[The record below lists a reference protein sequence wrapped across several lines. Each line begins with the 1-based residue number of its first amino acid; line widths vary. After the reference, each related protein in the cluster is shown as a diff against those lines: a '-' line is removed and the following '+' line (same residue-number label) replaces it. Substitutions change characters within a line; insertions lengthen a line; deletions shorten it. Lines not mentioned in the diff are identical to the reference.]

1 MVVVGAT
8 SLGACGGERSWV
20 PSAHHL
26 GEGLVPDPTS
36 DFVCQPGAFFPPYLL
51 CYFITLF
58 LPEMHLLLDW
68 SRSKSCSFTEA
79 LPVGISCRIPP
90 SRDQSVLW
98 LFTPGG
104 HFTHPHMQSF
114 LCPSSLLEAPFLQA
128 RTVASL

>member
-1 MVVVGAT
+1 MVGAT
-8 SLGACGGERSWV
+8 SLGAYGGERRSWV

-36 DFVCQPGAFFPPYLL
+36 GFKSASLGLFFSPYLL
-51 CYFITLF
+51 DYFITLF

-68 SRSKSCSFTEA
+68 SRSKPCSFTEA

-98 LFTPGG
+98 LF
-104 HFTHPHMQSF
+104 H
-114 LCPSSLLEAPFLQA
+114 
-128 RTVASL
+128 R